1 MGLSRRAYAAVCG
14 VPMPAVREA
23 IAAGRI
29 KEELIAGSI
38 QRENNG
44 HLPSI
49 NASLVKRRYVKNP
62 KDSLLPKA
70 DEHRPAA
77 VPAEPLCRG
86 TDVCPDFA
94 QKCSTLFIPRARRQ
108 ITTEGP
114 SILGVVLKRRNNP

>member
-1 MGLSRRAYAAVCG
+1 MGLSLRAYAALRG

-49 NASLVKRRYVKNP
+49 NASLVKRRYSQELGGQP
-62 KDSLLPKA
+62 FTQGRRASA
-70 DEHRPAA
+70 GS
-77 VPAEPLCRG
+77 C
-86 TDVCPDFA
+86 
-94 QKCSTLFIPRARRQ
+94 ARR
-108 ITTEGP
+108 TAL
-114 SILGVVLKRRNNP
+114 SHD

>member
-1 MGLSRRAYAAVCG
+1 MGLSRRAYAAMCG

-49 NASLVKRRYVKNP
+49 NASLVKRRY
-62 KDSLLPKA
+62 SQ
-70 DEHRPAA
+70 
-77 VPAEPLCRG
+77 EPEGQPL
-86 TDVCPDFA
+86 A
-94 QKCSTLFIPRARRQ
+94 QGRRASAGSCARR
-108 ITTEGP
+108 TAV
-114 SILGVVLKRRNNP
+114 SRD